1 MHVSKSDGDNW
12 EKKWQ
17 IVNWAEIV
25 ILWLRWKTVVALA
38 PLFSKYLLGAL
49 AAYKSCRVNVS
60 HRHTIAYLD
69 VEREMK
75 KNQLWCFQQCTGEY
89 LEAAPKRWC
98 FVSIA
103 GIFFKFSFK
112 KTPTQFLW
120 MRGFHRKKNTLAQKV
135 LRNKGNPYRTWN
147 LWISHVYIFAR
158 FCVRQVCV
166 CECERIVSLLCS
178 IM

>member
-60 HRHTIAYLD
+60 HRHTIAYLH

-120 MRGFHRKKNTLAQKV
+120 MRGFLRKKKILSHRKCSETKATHIEPEICEYLTFTSLQDFV
-135 LRNKGNPYRTWN
+135 SGR
-147 LWISHVYIFAR
+147 
-158 FCVRQVCV
+158 CVCV
-166 CECERIVSLLCS
+166 SVSVSFLCYVA
-178 IM
+178 